1 MMKRFLIFILVII
14 LSLGLVIGVVL
25 SNNNENEKDND
36 IKLSLKPENTI
47 EEIQN
52 NEEEPINVIL
62 ENDDVELEQ
71 TEEVKEDKTEDVVNQ
86 ENLVEVKQEKKQ
98 VAGQFDMFNYKQ
110 VTTVSEK
117 VQNNKQTSSN
127 SNKNSGTDNNNLQ
140 TKTENKTIPQKE
152 PVVTEQPKAE
162 TPKQEES
169 KPVENKP
176 VETQKQTTPVREY
189 KVKQNYI
196 NKIRRTITTEVRNNL
211 SQLNKY
217 GITDVSQYK
226 ISEDSSICACYGGH
240 RNGWT
245 YENIT
250 AYNTF
255 KSSILKG
262 TSIRIYAVDE
272 YYNGQYIQT
281 LCYYGH

>member
-14 LSLGLVIGVVL
+14 LSIGLLIGVVL
-25 SNNNENEKDND
+25 SNNNEKDKD
-36 IKLSLKPENTI
+36 IKLSLKPDENII

-62 ENDDVELEQ
+62 ENDDVELKQ
-71 TEEVKEDKTEDVVNQ
+71 TGEVKEDKPE
-86 ENLVEVKQEKKQ
+86 EAIEQEKKQ
-98 VAGQFDMFNYKQ
+98 E
-110 VTTVSEK
+110 TTVSEK

-127 SNKNSGTDNNNLQ
+127 SNKNSGTYNDNLQ
-140 TKTENKTIPQKE
+140 TKTENKTISQKE
-152 PVVTEQPKAE
+152 PIVTEQPKAE

-176 VETQKQTTPVREY
+176 VETPKQTTPVREY
-189 KVKQNYI
+189 KVNSTYI
-196 NKIRRTITTEVRNNL
+196 NKLRSTIITEVTNNL

-272 YYNGQYIQT
+272 YQNGQYIQT

>member
-25 SNNNENEKDND
+25 SNNNEKEKDND

-71 TEEVKEDKTEDVVNQ
+71 TEEVKEDKTEDVVEQ
-86 ENLVEVKQEKKQ
+86 ENLVEVKQEK
-98 VAGQFDMFNYKQ
+98 KQ

-127 SNKNSGTDNNNLQ
+127 SNKNSGTDNDNLQ

-176 VETQKQTTPVREY
+176 VETPKQTTPVREY
-189 KVKQNYI
+189 KVNQNYI
-196 NKIRRTITTEVRNNL
+196 NKLRSTITTEVTNNL

>member
-71 TEEVKEDKTEDVVNQ
+71 TEEVKEDKTEDVVEQ
-86 ENLVEVKQEKKQ
+86 ENLVEVKQEK
-98 VAGQFDMFNYKQ
+98 KQ

-127 SNKNSGTDNNNLQ
+127 SNKNSGTDNDNLQ

-162 TPKQEES
+162 MPKQEES

-189 KVKQNYI
+189 KVNQNYI
-196 NKIRRTITTEVRNNL
+196 NKLRSTITTEVTNNL

>member
-98 VAGQFDMFNYKQ
+98 V
-110 VTTVSEK
+110 TTVSEK

-127 SNKNSGTDNNNLQ
+127 SNKNSGTDNDNLQ

-176 VETQKQTTPVREY
+176 VETPKQTTPVREY
-189 KVKQNYI
+189 KVNQNYI
-196 NKIRRTITTEVRNNL
+196 NKLRSTITTEVTNNL